1 MTTILSPCSK
11 YKALHCKA
19 WLLWIMILCGYGNLA
34 WASEDSAHFVL
45 VGFAAHPDDEDGA
58 TLAYYA
64 KYYHQVKK
72 PVKVYS
78 VFFTRG
84 EGGQNEIG
92 SALYEELGS
101 IRTRETLQAT
111 ELIGAEA
118 IFLDFK
124 DFGFSKTA
132 KETFAKW
139 GSKDKVLQKVVYL
152 IRKLRPDVVITN
164 HDTITTLPRRQH
176 GHHQAVGISLYE
188 AFEKAADTTYCPE
201 HFEQGAMPWQIK
213 KLFVRAFRQNF
224 SSEDS
229 LFVIDTAVQEPS
241 GKTVQELAARALSQ
255 HRSQGMDK
263 LVQNATSFFFQP
275 RRYALWRI
283 AKGITHDHSD
293 IFSGIAPQH
302 HNLKAAREFAE
313 QPKFLLFVSPQSIAS
328 RQATEREWQARQTPT
343 YNCRFVVVMENP
355 TKKILPVTLSITRNG
370 RVIFRKEY
378 VFNALQK
385 ERLADTIQLALEKI
399 APYEPLRIEQLTFE
413 AVPIGAEA
421 KESHLSASVQNVEL
435 KPIEAKV
442 ARAIRIGLI
451 HTYDNTLEETLQA
464 LNVAFERLDSARLAS
479 QDLSRY
485 TTILIDMRAGEYR
498 RDLLAQSKKLFEFM
512 EQGGHVVAFYNK
524 PQDWNANRDKLA
536 PYPIELT
543 SERVVEEDAK
553 VTVLNAKHH
562 FFNKPNKIE
571 PNDWLDWVQERSVYL
586 PADDTTKT
594 SVRYE
599 RLLAMSDENESQPPT
614 SILTAKVGKG
624 SYTYLSL
631 ALYRQLRT
639 LHSGALKLFANL
651 ISQPRIK

>member
-1 MTTILSPCSK
+1 
-11 YKALHCKA
+11 
-19 WLLWIMILCGYGNLA
+19 
-34 WASEDSAHFVL
+34 
-45 VGFAAHPDDEDGA
+45 
-58 TLAYYA
+58 
-64 KYYHQVKK
+64 
-72 PVKVYS
+72 
-78 VFFTRG
+78 
-84 EGGQNEIG
+84 
-92 SALYEELGS
+92 
-101 IRTRETLQAT
+101 
-111 ELIGAEA
+111 
-118 IFLDFK
+118 
-124 DFGFSKTA
+124 
-132 KETFAKW
+132 
-139 GSKDKVLQKVVYL
+139 
-152 IRKLRPDVVITN
+152 
-164 HDTITTLPRRQH
+164 
-176 GHHQAVGISLYE
+176 
-188 AFEKAADTTYCPE
+188 
-201 HFEQGAMPWQIK
+201 
-213 KLFVRAFRQNF
+213 
-224 SSEDS
+224 
-229 LFVIDTAVQEPS
+229 
-241 GKTVQELAARALSQ
+241 
-255 HRSQGMDK
+255 
-263 LVQNATSFFFQP
+263 
-275 RRYALWRI
+275 
-283 AKGITHDHSD
+283 
-293 IFSGIAPQH
+293 
-302 HNLKAAREFAE
+302 
-313 QPKFLLFVSPQSIAS
+313 
-328 RQATEREWQARQTPT
+328 
-343 YNCRFVVVMENP
+343 
-355 TKKILPVTLSITRNG
+355 
-370 RVIFRKEY
+370 VIFRKEY

>member
-1 MTTILSPCSK
+1 M
-11 YKALHCKA
+11 A
-19 WLLWIMILCGYGNLA
+19 WLFLFMMIGGNLA
-34 WASEDSAHFVL
+34 WASADSAYYVL

-64 KYYHQVKK
+64 KYYHKVKA

-101 IRTRETLQAT
+101 IRTRETLQAA

-118 IFLDFK
+118 IFLNFK

-139 GSKDKVLQKVVYL
+139 GGKDAVLEKVVYL
-152 IRKLRPDVVITN
+152 IRKLQPDVVITN
-164 HDTITTLPRRQH
+164 HDTITTPPRRQH

-188 AFEKAADTTYCPE
+188 AFEKAADTSYCPE
-201 HFEQGAMPWQIK
+201 HFLQGATPWQIK

-224 SSEDS
+224 SDQDS
-229 LFVIDTAVQEPS
+229 LFVLDTAVQEPGS
-241 GKTVQELAARALSQ
+241 SKTVQELAALALSQ

-263 LVQNATSFFFQP
+263 LVQNPNSFFFQP
-275 RRYALWRI
+275 RRYALWRME
-283 AKGITHDHSD
+283 KGIVHDGRD
-293 IFSGIAPQH
+293 IFSGITPQQR
-302 HNLKAAREFAE
+302 NPNAASEFAE
-313 QPKFLLFVSPQSIAS
+313 QPKFLLFVSPQSVVV
-328 RQATEREWQARQTPT
+328 RQATEQEWQARQTPV
-343 YNCRFVVVMENP
+343 YNARFVVVMENP
-355 TKKILPVTLSITRNG
+355 TKKILPVTLSITRGN

-378 VFNALQK
+378 VFSASQK

-421 KESHLSASVQNVEL
+421 QESRLRAAVQNIML

-442 ARAIRIGLI
+442 ARAVRVGLVC
-451 HTYDNTLEETLQA
+451 TYDNTLEETLQA
-464 LNVAFERLDSARLAS
+464 LNVAFDRLDSAQLAS

-524 PQDWNANRDKLA
+524 PQDWNANQDKLA

-543 SERVVEEDAK
+543 SERVVEENAK

-562 FFNKPNKIE
+562 FFNQPNKIK
-571 PNDWLDWVQERSVYL
+571 PNDWLDWIQERSLYL
-586 PADDTTKT
+586 PSDDTAKT
-594 SVRYE
+594 SARYE

-614 SILTAKVGKG
+614 SMLTAKVGKG
-624 SYTYLSL
+624 SYTYISL
-631 ALYRQLRT
+631 ALYRQLRV